1 MKKILIA
8 FATLLA
14 SFSIVACDIHV
25 QILDSGV
32 VESVGSMASSIE
44 ENSSEESV
52 EESSGKTSE
61 ESFEVEISS
70 EDSSAEASESILEGD
85 AEKPETSAS
94 DWIDI
99 EFPRPQ

>member
-8 FATLLA
+8 LAALLA

-52 EESSGKTSE
+52 EESYGETSE
-61 ESFEVEISS
+61 ESFEE
-70 EDSSAEASESILEGD
+70 ESESVVEGD
-85 AEKPETSAS
+85 EEKPETSES
-94 DWIDI
+94 GWIDI
-99 EFPRPQ
+99 EFPIPQ